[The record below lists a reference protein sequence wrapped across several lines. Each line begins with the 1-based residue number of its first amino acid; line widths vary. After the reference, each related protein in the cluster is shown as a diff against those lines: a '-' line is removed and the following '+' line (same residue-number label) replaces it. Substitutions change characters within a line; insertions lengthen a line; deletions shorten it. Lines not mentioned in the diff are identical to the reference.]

1 MAFMKWV
8 AGAAALGAAM
18 LVSLFTPSAQA
29 AYIVAL
35 TQQGSNVVATGSGT
49 IDLAGLSSYAVG
61 TDRANVAPFGG
72 GIATGPATPVPM
84 DLYTGV
90 TGPTSFGSGGE
101 TLASSGSG
109 DIVALYGLSQFLE
122 VPAGYASGNP
132 LSDTATYDNQT
143 FASFDATPGTYVW
156 TWGSGADAD
165 SFMLQIGGPASSVP
179 EPATALLFGIPLAVL
194 VLARRN
200 LTPKFR

>member
-61 TDRANVAPFGG
+61 TDRANVAP
-72 GIATGPATPVPM
+72 
-84 DLYTGV
+84 
-90 TGPTSFGSGGE
+90 SGEG
-101 TLASSGSG
+101 
-109 DIVALYGLSQFLE
+109 
-122 VPAGYASGNP
+122 
-132 LSDTATYDNQT
+132 
-143 FASFDATPGTYVW
+143 
-156 TWGSGADAD
+156 
-165 SFMLQIGGPASSVP
+165 
-179 EPATALLFGIPLAVL
+179 
-194 VLARRN
+194 
-200 LTPKFR
+200 